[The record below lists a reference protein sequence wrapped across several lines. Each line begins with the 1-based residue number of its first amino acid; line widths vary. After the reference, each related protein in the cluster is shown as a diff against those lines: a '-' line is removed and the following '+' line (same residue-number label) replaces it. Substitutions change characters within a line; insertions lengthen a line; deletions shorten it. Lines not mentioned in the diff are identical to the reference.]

1 VRERR
6 FAVSDS
12 LVVKL
17 WVGQKREAT
26 AMFKRNGELSV
37 MDKKGRSDG
46 EALRSLM
53 SPYHPG

>member
-1 VRERR
+1 
-6 FAVSDS
+6 
-12 LVVKL
+12 
-17 WVGQKREAT
+17 
-26 AMFKRNGELSV
+26 MFKRNGELSV